1 MDTIIYISL
10 AFLLSFCFMAVKSRS
25 ILKSAIYLAA
35 ASAALAVVMFLLGAT
50 WAAVF
55 EVSVCSG
62 LVTVVFISAISL
74 SNMKKEDVQKLYD
87 DKKRMAYLPYVLLF
101 GGFTVVAVALTKDIN
116 LTVLAQST
124 MEDFQSVFWNTRSAD
139 ILGQITAILIGGI
152 AVVVLLREEAK

>member
-62 LVTVVFISAISL
+62 LVTVVFISSISL

-124 MEDFQSVFWNTRSAD
+124 MEDFQSVFWTTRSAD

-152 AVVVLLREEAK
+152 AVVVLLKEEAK

>member
-10 AFLLSFCFMAVKSRS
+10 AVLLSCCFMAVKSRS

-62 LVTVVFISAISL
+62 LITVIFISAISL

-101 GGFTVVAVALTKDIN
+101 GGFTVVAVAITKDIN
-116 LTVLAQST
+116 LTVLAQNT

-152 AVVVLLREEAK
+152 AVVVLLKEEAK